1 MLNLLHERRHYPM
14 THHPAIVLIHGIFSS
29 EYALTPLRKFF
40 EHHGYPTVAI
50 SYPSRQ
56 LSIEGSAEHV
66 YERIRHRLQP
76 NEPFH
81 VVGHSLGGIVLRVI
95 AHKHP
100 DIIHTRQLQRVVML
114 GTPNHGSAAAAL
126 LGRSRLGRHILGP
139 SGAQLVPYADFLVR
153 SLGRPPFTVGVI
165 AGNRSINPLSK
176 FIFKGEPNDGAVAV
190 EATKL
195 AGMSDWIEL
204 PTHHSGLH
212 INHEAQRQ
220 TLYFLNQGQFD
231 HPHIKDPVR
240 KVS

>member
-1 MLNLLHERRHYPM
+1 MS
-14 THHPAIVLIHGIFSS
+14 HHPAIVLIHGILSS
-29 EYALTPLRKFF
+29 EYALTPLRRFF
-40 EHHGYPTVAI
+40 EHHSYPTVAI

-56 LSIEGSAEHV
+56 LSIEDSAEHV
-66 YERIRHRLQP
+66 YDRIRHRLSP

-100 DIIHTRQLQRVVML
+100 SIIHTRQLQRAVML
-114 GTPNHGSAAAAL
+114 GTPNQGSAAAAL
-126 LGRSRLGRHILGP
+126 LGSSRLGRHILGP

-153 SLGRPPFTVGVI
+153 SLGRPSFTVGVI

-176 FIFKGEPNDGAVAV
+176 LIFKDEPNDGAVAV

-204 PTHHSGLH
+204 PTHHTGLH
-212 INHEAQRQ
+212 VNREAQRQ
-220 TLYFLNQGQFD
+220 TLYFLNHGQFD
-231 HPHIKDPVR
+231 HPRLKDPVR